1 MIARPPATKPITD
14 PTSAQARQPAPTT
27 EITTMLTLPML
38 PRHATIL
45 ALTLHTTACA
55 HRQPSPATPPIS
67 IAVANIG
74 FGPDNGLT
82 AEEQAECELGPEL
95 FEELHDEVDDSFA
108 LHSVGGY
115 RDVPGLVLVMR
126 FARIEGQEFAS
137 GIKSI
142 VLEGKLLQDGQVTAD
157 FVAMRYTSNGA
168 FGTYNR
174 GFKSSC
180 GILEDVVEE
189 LAEDVGEWLR
199 EPTMHAQLGDL

>member
-1 MIARPPATKPITD
+1 
-14 PTSAQARQPAPTT
+14 
-27 EITTMLTLPML
+27 MLTLPML

-82 AEEQAECELGPEL
+82 AEEQAECELGTEL

-126 FARIEGQEFAS
+126 FARVEGQDFAS

-142 VLEGKLLQDGQVTAD
+142 VLEGKLLRDGQVTAD

-168 FGTYNR
+168 LAPTTAA
-174 GFKSSC
+174 SSPPAASSRMSSRSWPRTWASGC
-180 GILEDVVEE
+180 
-189 LAEDVGEWLR
+189 ASR
-199 EPTMHAQLGDL
+199 